1 MRQPKRSRVLSAALF
16 VMFVS
21 APAGAQ
27 EANPLVRERIVI
39 QGQGNSP
46 SGNVEGRG
54 QQVRV
59 QSSVNVFMPGP
70 SGEGEAGDQLRDRAR
85 KMIYQMAA
93 RECGMLEEVLARTCR
108 LEAINVSLNRQ
119 PGASMG
125 DGYMVGGNFTMVVTL
140 K

>member
-1 MRQPKRSRVLSAALF
+1 MRQPKRSSALSAALF
-16 VMFVS
+16 VMVVS

-39 QGQGNSP
+39 QSQGNSP
-46 SGNVEGRG
+46 GGNVG

-59 QSSVNVFMPGP
+59 QSSINVFMPGP

-85 KMIYQMAA
+85 RMIYQMAA
-93 RECGMLEEVLARTCR
+93 RECGVLEDVLARTCR
-108 LEAINVSLNRQ
+108 LEAINVNLNRQ
-119 PGASMG
+119 PGSGVG

>member
-1 MRQPKRSRVLSAALF
+1 MRQSKRSRVLSAALF
-16 VMFVS
+16 IMFAS

-39 QGQGNSP
+39 QSQGNSP
-46 SGNVEGRG
+46 TSAEIRA

-93 RECGMLEEVLARTCR
+93 RECGMLEDVLARTCR

-119 PGASMG
+119 PGTGMG

>member
-1 MRQPKRSRVLSAALF
+1 M
-16 VMFVS
+16 S

>member
-27 EANPLVRERIVI
+27 DANPLVRERIVI
-39 QGQGNSP
+39 QSQGNSP
-46 SGNVEGRG
+46 SGNIG

-59 QSSVNVFMPGP
+59 QSSINVFMPGP
-70 SGEGEAGDQLRDRAR
+70 SGEGEAGDQLRERAR

-93 RECGMLEEVLARTCR
+93 RECGVLEEVLARTCR
-108 LEAINVSLNRQ
+108 LEAINVNLNRQ
-119 PGASMG
+119 PGSGMG